1 MRHCVPFQIVG
12 AVPHLAECATKPDL
26 GEGAQA
32 WLSGKGISMTGILK
46 IAFLATAVCALA
58 FAQPPAGGMKKGMRM
73 PRYDASTEITVTG
86 TVQDVLHP
94 QMGRME
100 GTHLLL
106 KTETETLEVHLGPS
120 SFVSG
125 KGFSFAKGDSVQV
138 LGSKVTVGGNPAVLA
153 REVTKDGKTLT
164 LRDKTGRPLWA
175 GRKT

>member
-1 MRHCVPFQIVG
+1 
-12 AVPHLAECATKPDL
+12 
-26 GEGAQA
+26 
-32 WLSGKGISMTGILK
+32 MTRILK
-46 IAFLATAVCALA
+46 IGFLVAAACALA
-58 FAQPPAGGMKKGMRM
+58 FAQPPGGGMKKGMRM
-73 PRYDASTEITVTG
+73 PRYDASTEITITG

-106 KTETETLEVHLGPS
+106 KTETETIEVHVGPS
-120 SFVSG
+120 NFVSG
-125 KGFSFAKGDSVQV
+125 KGFTFAKGDSVQV

-153 REVTKDGKTLT
+153 REVTKDSKTLT